1 MPASSAVPR
10 LTVRTLLG
18 VPELRLTVAAGAEG
32 LDRPLRWAHSTELL
46 DPSPY
51 LRGGELVLTVGAGL
65 TTPSRC
71 EDFANAVVRGGASAI
86 GYGCGDVLP
95 APPDAL
101 VAACER
107 RQLPLLEVPPDVPFV
122 AFTEW
127 LAERLAQ
134 AHDQRAARVSAGRLI
149 ELVRADLAAPA
160 ALRPVLLAV
169 GVDPDGPLVVAAR
182 SLQGDTGLDEAFADG
197 DWHGNDSPYR
207 GSDDAGGTNDAEK
220 PRGAVLV
227 AVTQNH
233 VLLLGDERAV
243 LAAVE
248 PEPRSPWR
256 VSGSHE
262 LGRLTVALVEAER
275 ALVSGGS
282 QPRVVRHAE
291 LSTLSALLERLPV
304 DVLRPFVDELAAPLL
319 AHDRDHHSDL
329 VRTLD
334 AFVAAGGS
342 VTDTARALYLHPNSV
357 RLRLQRVRS
366 LTGRDPMALDDLIAL
381 RIALVAAA
389 Q

>member
-182 SLQGDTGLDEAFADG
+182 SLHGDTGLDEAFANG
-197 DWHGNDSPYR
+197 DWHR
-207 GSDDAGGTNDAEK
+207 G
-220 PRGAVLV
+220 VLV

-233 VLLLGDERAV
+233 VLLLGDEPAV

-248 PEPRSPWR
+248 PEPRSPWG
-256 VSGSHE
+256 VSGAHE
-262 LGRLTVALVEAER
+262 LGRLTLALVEAER
-275 ALVSGGS
+275 ALASGGS

-291 LSTLSALLERLPV
+291 LSTLAALLERLPL

-342 VTDTARALYLHPNSV
+342 VTETARALYLHPNSV
-357 RLRLQRVRS
+357 RLRLQRVRL